1 MEQYG
6 FRKDRSTD
14 HAAYTLVNGILQ
26 AWNSKL
32 QVAGIF
38 CDLAKA
44 FDCVNHDIL
53 IEKLKYYGVNETGI
67 NWIKSYLHNRR
78 QRVDIN
84 VNNLHNYSSTWET
97 VKRGV
102 SQGSVLGPLLFTNK

>member
-1 MEQYG
+1 MLATEQYE
-6 FRKDRSTD
+6 FWKDRSTD

-26 AWNSKL
+26 ALNSKL

-53 IEKLKYYGVNETGI
+53 IEKLEYYGVIETGI
-67 NWIKSYLHNRR
+67 N
-78 QRVDIN
+78 
-84 VNNLHNYSSTWET
+84 
-97 VKRGV
+97 
-102 SQGSVLGPLLFTNK
+102 